1 MSVLARRAAEA
12 LRRLG
17 GRGGGV
23 YVEEGDYLVFR
34 LRNGS
39 AVRVARV
46 LAVDEL
52 TVTVQDEHG
61 RVRVLRKAD
70 ILP

>member
-1 MSVLARRAAEA
+1 MSALVRRAAGA
-12 LRRLG
+12 LRGLG
-17 GRGGGV
+17 RRGGV
-23 YVEEGDYLVFR
+23 YIEEGDYVVFR

-39 AVRVARV
+39 AVRAVRV
-46 LAVDEL
+46 LAVDEH